1 MFHREN
7 IRQHGTDGST
17 KKKTHSS
24 LPDKRYQHDL
34 FDIGQSMQ
42 FNKDEASKEAE
53 QLERGQWK
61 KEPTMKEI

>member
-1 MFHREN
+1 
-7 IRQHGTDGST
+7 
-17 KKKTHSS
+17 
-24 LPDKRYQHDL
+24 
-34 FDIGQSMQ
+34 MQ